1 MWSMLGRDRFKRCA
15 SQNAILYVSHRDVT
29 REAAAL
35 HSDQYY
41 ILCMVTL
48 SLSHEMQLPI
58 YINITYVYTLRYGL
72 RYDIIR
78 KSLKSEMGFQFV
90 IYILPYALNID

>member
-15 SQNAILYVSHRDVT
+15 SQNAMLYVSHRDVT
-29 REAAAL
+29 REPAAL

-58 YINITYVYTLRYGL
+58 YINITYVYILYGT
-72 RYDIIR
+72 IIR
-78 KSLKSEMGFQFV
+78 FEIRNGISV
-90 IYILPYALNID
+90 CNIYFKAVRFEH